1 LGDALASEREFDYTG
16 LADKAL
22 AEAAERGW
30 TVVSIK
36 ND

>member
-1 LGDALASEREFDYTG
+1 LGDALASDREFDYTP

-22 AEAAERGW
+22 AKAAERGR